1 MYYGEVA
8 YVPKDQPHGDQLY
21 YSLEDVPVSQT
32 AEGEHEKPE
41 TKVNMVRHGYGIQ
54 LYGRNPEHEDRL
66 CYYAGK
72 WDRDQKNGDGA
83 VMMYPDGVSS
93 YRGAYKNNVFNG
105 NG

>member
-1 MYYGEVA
+1 
-8 YVPKDQPHGDQLY
+8 
-21 YSLEDVPVSQT
+21 VSQT